1 MKKFKIK
8 SVMTTITT
16 EVYESIVLAE
26 SEEKAIDLFKSGEDG
41 DWIPEDNQISEEVAE
56 VETVVC
62 VRQIPLEET
71 L

>member
-8 SVMTTITT
+8 SVMTTVTT
-16 EVYESIVLAE
+16 EVYESMVLAE
-26 SEEKAIDLFKSGEDG
+26 SEEKAIKLFKSGEDG
-41 DWIPEDNQISEEVAE
+41 DWLPEDNQISEEVME

-62 VRQIPLEET
+62 VRQVPLGET